1 MEDANISPLIYSVA
15 EKRFLE
21 SSLIT
26 ISINKLYHPKSK
38 KTAQEII
45 TENTATP
52 NIAPILF
59 GDSPFDR

>member
-1 MEDANISPLIYSVA
+1 MYSVA

-45 TENTATP
+45 TENMATP
-52 NIAPILF
+52 KTAPILF